1 MLTLVIATLAISSL
15 SLFSLRKVAINF
27 DLVDKPTC
35 RKRHS
40 GNVPFIGGIALYIT
54 LACIAFIAPDS
65 IPNRNHFL
73 GCGFVLTLIGTLD
86 DKLDIRATTRLVI
99 LSSLSTW
106 LVLSKNISISNL
118 GNLLDGG
125 DVIVMHG
132 NTILTALAVIG
143 CISAFN
149 MVDGIDGLLGALA
162 SVTFGALS
170 FLFYSAGEYS
180 LASFCLIFVLALL
193 PYILCNL
200 DLIPRR
206 SFKVFMGDSGSFLI
220 GFTIIWLLIHSSQS
234 IQGGTSKQV
243 MSPVTALWIIAIP
256 LMDMAMVMI
265 RRVRKG
271 KSPLKPDR
279 LHLHHICTRLGL
291 TARQTL
297 ILLFI
302 LSSVLAYFG
311 VWAQM
316 NGVKES
322 LLLIAFLTLFVVYI
336 TIMNYIWR
344 ILVKVRVLFPPKA
357 ISRGL
362 KDVVR

>member
-1 MLTLVIATLAISSL
+1 MLTLVVATLAISSL
-15 SLFSLRKVAINF
+15 SLLSLRKVAVNF

-54 LACIAFIAPDS
+54 LVCITLIAPEL

-73 GCGFVLTLIGTLD
+73 GCGFVLMFIGTLD
-86 DKLDIRATTRLVI
+86 DKLDISATMRLVI
-99 LSSLSTW
+99 LSALSTW
-106 LVLSKNISISNL
+106 LVLSKDISITNL
-118 GNLLDGG
+118 GNLLDRG
-125 DVIVMHG
+125 DILIMHG
-132 NTILTALAVIG
+132 DTILTAFAVIG

-170 FLFYSAGEYS
+170 YLFYSAGEYN
-180 LASFCLIFVLALL
+180 LAAFCFLFVLALL

-200 DLIPRR
+200 DLIPKK

-234 IQGGTSKQV
+234 IQGGTMKQV
-243 MSPVTALWIIAIP
+243 MKPVTALWIIAIP

-265 RRVRKG
+265 RRIKKG
-271 KSPLKPDR
+271 NSPFRPDR

-302 LSSVLAYFG
+302 LSTFLACFG
-311 VWAQM
+311 VWAQI
-316 NGVKES
+316 NEVKES
-322 LLLIAFLTLFVVYI
+322 LQIFVFLSLFVVYI
-336 TIMNYIWR
+336 TIMNFIWK
-344 ILVKVRVLFPPKA
+344 ISVKVRQLLPAKA
-357 ISRGL
+357 ISKGL
-362 KDVVR
+362 KDIV